1 MPGTPVLGVSIDFAN
16 GPAFG
21 NPLILDDPS
30 TPLGTGILADAPADV
45 VDVSDIAL
53 RVSIRRGRNRVL
65 NSFEAGTATVVLE
78 DESGD
83 YNPQNASG
91 PYYGKLLP
99 LRKIRIFADYDDGGG
114 TDRYYLFSGYIT
126 SFDNTFRLG
135 NDEIST
141 VTFQCVDSFRLF
153 QNVNITTVA
162 GSSAGQTTGARIEN
176 LLDLASFPVSQR
188 LIDVGDT
195 TVQADPGS
203 NRTLLAALQT
213 LEQTE
218 LGGFFT
224 DVEGNAV
231 FLSRDTVSLKADQ
244 TPLLFD
250 DTGTDIGYQS
260 IDFAYDDTQI
270 FNDIT
275 VTRLGGTAQNVQSTS
290 SIESFFIHS
299 GSRSDLLMQTD
310 AEALDQAGMLLNA
323 RENALLRIDSIG
335 LNLMD
340 STASDRIVAGLDSDL
355 FTLINVT
362 KTGQASSTFNLELFV
377 QGITHDITPN
387 TWTTRF
393 LTAEPIIQAFILDSA
408 IQGVLDGTVGVLSY

>member
-21 NPLILDDPS
+21 NPLLLDDPS
-30 TPLGTGILADAPADV
+30 TPLGVGILADAPADV

-65 NSFEAGTATVVLE
+65 NSFEAGTASVVLE
-78 DESGD
+78 DENGD
-83 YNPQNASG
+83 YNPQNVSG

-99 LRKIRIFADYDDGGG
+99 LRKIRIWADYDDGSGV
-114 TDRYYLFSGYIT
+114 DRYYLYSGYIT

-135 NDEIST
+135 NDEVST
-141 VTFQCVDSFRLF
+141 VTFQCVDAFRLL

-176 LLDLASFPVSQR
+176 LLDIASFPVSQR

-195 TVQADPGS
+195 LVQADPGT
-203 NRTLLAALQT
+203 NRTLLGACQT
-213 LEQTE
+213 IEQSE
-218 LGGFFT
+218 LGGFFI
-224 DVEGNAV
+224 DDEGNAV
-231 FLSRDTVSLKADQ
+231 FLSRTTVSEKADE
-244 TPLLFD
+244 TPLLFND
-250 DTGTDIGYQS
+250 NGTDISYQS

-275 VTRLGGTAQNVQSTS
+275 VTRLGGVAQNVQSTS
-290 SIESFFIHS
+290 SIETFFIHS

-310 AEALDQAGMLLNA
+310 AEALDQASMLLNA

-340 STASDRIVAGLDSDL
+340 STASNRIVAGLESDL

-362 KTGQASSTFNLELFV
+362 KTGQASSTFTLELFV
-377 QGITHDITPN
+377 QGIQHDITPN

-393 LTAEPIIQAFILDSA
+393 LTAEPIIQAFILDST
-408 IQGVLDGTVGVLSY
+408 IQGLLDGTVGVLSY

>member
-1 MPGTPVLGVSIDFAN
+1 MPGTPLLGVSIDFAN

-30 TPLGTGILADAPADV
+30 TPLGVGILADAPADV

-78 DESGD
+78 DENGD
-83 YNPQNASG
+83 YNPQNTLS

-99 LRKIRIFADYDDGGG
+99 LRKIRIYADYDDGSGL
-114 TDRYYLFSGYIT
+114 DRYYLFSGYIT

-135 NDEIST
+135 NDEVST
-141 VTFQCVDSFRLF
+141 VTFQCVDAFRLL
-153 QNVNITTVA
+153 QNVQITTVA

-188 LIDVGDT
+188 VIDVGDT
-195 TVQADPGS
+195 LVQADPANS
-203 NRTLLAALQT
+203 RALLAACQNI
-213 LEQTE
+213 EQSE
-218 LGGFFT
+218 LGGFFI
-224 DVEGNAV
+224 DDEGNAV
-231 FLSRDTVSLKADQ
+231 FLSRSTVSEKADE
-244 TPLLFD
+244 TPLLFND
-250 DTGTDIGYQS
+250 NGTDISYQS

-290 SIESFFIHS
+290 SIETFFIHS

-310 AEALDQAGMLLNA
+310 AEALDQASMLLNA

-340 STASDRIVAGLDSDL
+340 STASNRIVAGLESDL

-362 KTGQASSTFNLELFV
+362 KTGQASSTFTLELFV
-377 QGITHDITPN
+377 QGIQHDITPN

-408 IQGVLDGTVGVLSY
+408 IQGLLDGTVGVLSY

>member
-1 MPGTPVLGVSIDFAN
+1 MPTTPVLGVSIDFAN

-30 TPLGTGILADAPADV
+30 TPLGVGILADAPADV

-65 NSFEAGTATVVLE
+65 NSFEAGTASVVLE
-78 DESGD
+78 DENGD

-99 LRKIRIFADYDDGGG
+99 LRKIRIWADYDDGSGV
-114 TDRYYLFSGYIT
+114 DRYYLYSGYIT

-135 NDEIST
+135 NDEVST
-141 VTFQCVDSFRLF
+141 VTFQCVDAFRLL

-176 LLDLASFPVSQR
+176 LLDIASFPVSQR

-195 TVQADPGS
+195 LVQADPGT
-203 NRTLLAALQT
+203 NRTLLGACQT
-213 LEQTE
+213 IEQSE
-218 LGGFFT
+218 LGGFFI
-224 DVEGNAV
+224 DDEGNAV
-231 FLSRDTVSLKADQ
+231 FLSRTTVSEKADE
-244 TPLLFD
+244 TPLLFND
-250 DTGTDIGYQS
+250 DGTNISYQS

-275 VTRLGGTAQNVQSTS
+275 VTRLGGVAQNVQSTS
-290 SIESFFIHS
+290 SIETFFIHS

-310 AEALDQAGMLLNA
+310 AEALDQASMLLNA

-340 STASDRIVAGLDSDL
+340 STASNRIVAGLESDL

-362 KTGQASSTFNLELFV
+362 KTGQASSTFTLELFV
-377 QGITHDITPN
+377 QGIQHDITPN

-393 LTAEPIIQAFILDSA
+393 LTAEPIIQAFILDST
-408 IQGVLDGTVGVLSY
+408 IQGLLDGTVGVLSY

>member
-1 MPGTPVLGVSIDFAN
+1 MPGTPLLGVSIDFAN

-78 DESGD
+78 DENGD
-83 YNPQNASG
+83 YNPQNTSS

-99 LRKIRIFADYDDGGG
+99 LRKIRIYADYDDGSGL
-114 TDRYYLFSGYIT
+114 DRYYLFSGYIT

-135 NDEIST
+135 NDEVST
-141 VTFQCVDSFRLF
+141 VTFQCVDAFRLL
-153 QNVNITTVA
+153 QNVQITTVA

-188 LIDVGDT
+188 VIDVGDT
-195 TVQADPGS
+195 LVQADPATS
-203 NRTLLAALQT
+203 RSLLAACQNI
-213 LEQTE
+213 EQSE
-218 LGGFFT
+218 LGGFFI
-224 DVEGNAV
+224 DDAGNAV
-231 FLSRDTVSLKADQ
+231 FLSRSTVSEKADE
-244 TPLLFD
+244 TPLLFND
-250 DTGTDIGYQS
+250 NGTDISYQS

-270 FNDIT
+270 FNDIS
-275 VTRLGGTAQNVQSTS
+275 VTRLNGVLQNVQSTS
-290 SIESFFIHS
+290 SIETFFIHS

-310 AEALDQAGMLLNA
+310 AEALDQASMLLNA

-340 STASDRIVAGLDSDL
+340 STASNRIVAGLESDL

-362 KTGQASSTFNLELFV
+362 KTGQASSTFTLELFV
-377 QGITHDITPN
+377 QGIQHDITPN

-408 IQGVLDGTVGVLSY
+408 IQGLLDGTVGVLSY

>member
-1 MPGTPVLGVSIDFAN
+1 MPGTPTLGVSIDFAN

-30 TPLGTGILADAPADV
+30 TPLGVGILADAPADV
-45 VDVSDIAL
+45 VDVSDIAI

-78 DESGD
+78 DENGD
-83 YNPQNASG
+83 YNPQNTSS

-99 LRKIRIFADYDDGGG
+99 LRKIRIWADYDDGGG
-114 TDRYYLFSGYIT
+114 TDRYYLYSGYIT

-135 NDEIST
+135 NDEVST
-141 VTFQCVDSFRLF
+141 VTFQCVDAFRLL
-153 QNVNITTVA
+153 QNVQISTVA

-195 TVQADPGS
+195 TVQADPGTS
-203 NRTLLAALQT
+203 RSLLAACQNI
-213 LEQTE
+213 EQTE
-218 LGGFFT
+218 LGGFFI
-224 DVEGNAV
+224 DEEGNAV
-231 FLSRDTVSLKADQ
+231 FLSRSTVSLKADE
-244 TPLLFD
+244 TPLFFND
-250 DTGTDIGYQS
+250 DGTNISYQS

-275 VTRLGGTAQNVQSTS
+275 VTRLNGTAQNVQSTS
-290 SIESFFIHS
+290 SIETYFIHS

-310 AEALDQAGMLLNA
+310 AEALDQASMLLNA

-340 STASDRIVAGLDSDL
+340 SASSNRIVAGLISDL

-362 KTGQASSTFNLELFV
+362 KTGQASSTFTLELFV
-377 QGITHDITPN
+377 QGIQHDITPN

-408 IQGVLDGTVGVLSY
+408 IQGLLDGTVGVLSY

>member
-21 NPLILDDPS
+21 NPLLLDDPS
-30 TPLGTGILADAPADV
+30 TPLGVGILADAPADV

-65 NSFEAGTATVVLE
+65 NSFEAGTASVVLE
-78 DESGD
+78 DENGD
-83 YNPQNASG
+83 YNPQNVSG

-99 LRKIRIFADYDDGGG
+99 LRKIRIWADYDDGSGL
-114 TDRYYLFSGYIT
+114 DRYYLYSGYIT

-135 NDEIST
+135 NDEVST
-141 VTFQCVDSFRLF
+141 VTFQCVDAFRLL

-176 LLDLASFPVSQR
+176 LLDIASFPVSQR

-195 TVQADPGS
+195 LVQADPGT
-203 NRTLLAALQT
+203 NRTLLGACQT
-213 LEQTE
+213 IEQSE
-218 LGGFFT
+218 LGGFFI
-224 DVEGNAV
+224 DDEGNAV
-231 FLSRDTVSLKADQ
+231 FLSRTTVSEKADE
-244 TPLLFD
+244 TPLLFND
-250 DTGTDIGYQS
+250 DGTNISYQS

-275 VTRLGGTAQNVQSTS
+275 VTRLGGVAQNVQSTS
-290 SIESFFIHS
+290 SIETFFIHS

-310 AEALDQAGMLLNA
+310 AEALDQASMLLNA

-340 STASDRIVAGLDSDL
+340 STASNRIVAGLESDL

-362 KTGQASSTFNLELFV
+362 KTGQASSTFTLELFV
-377 QGITHDITPN
+377 QGIQHDITPN

-393 LTAEPIIQAFILDSA
+393 LTAEPIIQAFILDST
-408 IQGVLDGTVGVLSY
+408 IQGLLDGTVGVLSY

>member
-1 MPGTPVLGVSIDFAN
+1 MPGTPILGVSIDFAN

-21 NPLILDDPS
+21 NPLLLDDPS
-30 TPLGTGILADAPADV
+30 TPLGVGILADAPADV

-78 DESGD
+78 DENGD
-83 YNPQNASG
+83 YNPQNTSS

-99 LRKIRIFADYDDGGG
+99 LRKIRIYADYDDGSGL
-114 TDRYYLFSGYIT
+114 DRYYLFSGYIT

-135 NDEIST
+135 NDEVST
-141 VTFQCVDSFRLF
+141 VTFQCVDAFRLL
-153 QNVNITTVA
+153 QNVQITTVA

-188 LIDVGDT
+188 VIDVGDT
-195 TVQADPGS
+195 LVQADPATS
-203 NRTLLAALQT
+203 RSLLAACQNI
-213 LEQTE
+213 EQSE
-218 LGGFFT
+218 LGGFFI
-224 DVEGNAV
+224 DDEGNAV
-231 FLSRDTVSLKADQ
+231 FLSRSTVSEKADE
-244 TPLLFD
+244 TPLLFND
-250 DTGTDIGYQS
+250 NGTDISYQS

-270 FNDIT
+270 FNDIS
-275 VTRLGGTAQNVQSTS
+275 VTRLNGVLQNVQSTS
-290 SIESFFIHS
+290 SIETFFIHS

-310 AEALDQAGMLLNA
+310 AEALDQASMLLNA

-340 STASDRIVAGLDSDL
+340 STASNRIVAGLESDL

-362 KTGQASSTFNLELFV
+362 KTGQASSTFTLELFV
-377 QGITHDITPN
+377 QGIQHDITPN

-408 IQGVLDGTVGVLSY
+408 IQGLLDGTVGVLSY

>member
-21 NPLILDDPS
+21 NPLLLDDPS
-30 TPLGTGILADAPADV
+30 TPLGVGILADAPADV

-65 NSFEAGTATVVLE
+65 NSFEAGTASVVLE
-78 DESGD
+78 DENGD
-83 YNPQNASG
+83 YNPQNVSG

-99 LRKIRIFADYDDGGG
+99 LRKIRIWADYDDGSGL
-114 TDRYYLFSGYIT
+114 DRYYLYSGYIT

-135 NDEIST
+135 NDEVST
-141 VTFQCVDSFRLF
+141 VTFQCVDAFRLL

-176 LLDLASFPVSQR
+176 LLDIASFPVSQR

-195 TVQADPGS
+195 LVQADPGT
-203 NRTLLAALQT
+203 NRTLLGACQT
-213 LEQTE
+213 IEQSE
-218 LGGFFT
+218 LGGFFI
-224 DVEGNAV
+224 DDEGNAV
-231 FLSRDTVSLKADQ
+231 FLSRTTVSEKADE
-244 TPLLFD
+244 TPLLFND
-250 DTGTDIGYQS
+250 NGTDISYQS

-275 VTRLGGTAQNVQSTS
+275 VTRLGGVAQNVQSTS
-290 SIESFFIHS
+290 SIETFFIHS

-310 AEALDQAGMLLNA
+310 AEALDQASMLLNA

-340 STASDRIVAGLDSDL
+340 STASNRIVAGLESDL

-362 KTGQASSTFNLELFV
+362 KTGQASSTFTLELFV
-377 QGITHDITPN
+377 QGIQHDITPN

-393 LTAEPIIQAFILDSA
+393 LTAEPIIQAFILDST
-408 IQGVLDGTVGVLSY
+408 IQGLLDGTVGVLSY

>member
-21 NPLILDDPS
+21 NPLLLDDPS
-30 TPLGTGILADAPADV
+30 TPLGVGILADAPADV

-65 NSFEAGTATVVLE
+65 NSFEAGTASVVLE
-78 DESGD
+78 DENGD
-83 YNPQNASG
+83 YNPQNVLG

-99 LRKIRIFADYDDGGG
+99 LRKIRIWADYDDGSGV
-114 TDRYYLFSGYIT
+114 DRYYLYSGYIT

-135 NDEIST
+135 NDEVST
-141 VTFQCVDSFRLF
+141 VTFQCVDAFRLL

-176 LLDLASFPVSQR
+176 LLDIASFPVSQR

-195 TVQADPGS
+195 LVQADPGT
-203 NRTLLAALQT
+203 NRTLLGACQT
-213 LEQTE
+213 IEQSE
-218 LGGFFT
+218 LGGFFI
-224 DVEGNAV
+224 DDEGNAV
-231 FLSRDTVSLKADQ
+231 FLSRTTVSEKADE
-244 TPLLFD
+244 TPLLFND
-250 DTGTDIGYQS
+250 DGTNISYQS

-275 VTRLGGTAQNVQSTS
+275 VTRLGGVAQNVQSTS
-290 SIESFFIHS
+290 SIETFFIHS

-310 AEALDQAGMLLNA
+310 AEALDQASMLLNA

-340 STASDRIVAGLDSDL
+340 STASNRIVAGLESDL

-362 KTGQASSTFNLELFV
+362 KTGQASSTFTLELFV
-377 QGITHDITPN
+377 QGIQHDITPN

-393 LTAEPIIQAFILDSA
+393 LTAEPIIQAFILDST
-408 IQGVLDGTVGVLSY
+408 IQGLLDGTVGVLSY

>member
-21 NPLILDDPS
+21 NPLLLDDPS

-65 NSFEAGTATVVLE
+65 NSFEAGTASVVLE
-78 DESGD
+78 DENGD
-83 YNPQNASG
+83 YNPQNVSG

-99 LRKIRIFADYDDGGG
+99 LRKIRIWADYDDGSGV
-114 TDRYYLFSGYIT
+114 DRYYLYSGYIT

-135 NDEIST
+135 LDEVST
-141 VTFQCVDSFRLF
+141 VTFQCVDAFRLL

-195 TVQADPGS
+195 LVQADPAT
-203 NRTLLAALQT
+203 NRTLLAACQT
-213 LEQTE
+213 IEQSE
-218 LGGFFT
+218 LGGFFI
-224 DVEGNAV
+224 DDEGNAV
-231 FLSRDTVSLKADQ
+231 FLSRTTVSEKADE
-244 TPLLFD
+244 TPLLFND
-250 DTGTDIGYQS
+250 NGTDISYQS

-275 VTRLGGTAQNVQSTS
+275 VTRLGGVAQNVQSTS
-290 SIESFFIHS
+290 SIETFFIHS

-310 AEALDQAGMLLNA
+310 AEALDQASMLLNA

-340 STASDRIVAGLDSDL
+340 STASNRIVAGLESDL

-362 KTGQASSTFNLELFV
+362 KTGQASSTFTLELFV
-377 QGITHDITPN
+377 QGIQHDITPN

-393 LTAEPIIQAFILDSA
+393 LTAEPIIQAFILDST
-408 IQGVLDGTVGVLSY
+408 IQGLLDGTVGVLSY

>member
-21 NPLILDDPS
+21 NPLLLDDPS

-65 NSFEAGTATVVLE
+65 NSFEAGSATVVLE

-83 YNPQNASG
+83 YNPQNTSG
-91 PYYGKLLP
+91 PYFGKLLP

-114 TDRYYLFSGYIT
+114 LERYYLFSGYIT

-135 NDEIST
+135 LDEVST
-141 VTFQCVDSFRLF
+141 VTFQCVDAFRLL
-153 QNVNITTVA
+153 QNVQITTVA

-195 TVQADPGS
+195 LVQADPAT
-203 NRTLLAALQT
+203 NRTLLAACQT
-213 LEQTE
+213 IEQSE
-218 LGGFFT
+218 LGGFFI
-224 DVEGNAV
+224 DDEGNAV
-231 FLSRDTVSLKADQ
+231 FLSRTTVSEKADE
-244 TPLLFD
+244 TPLLFND
-250 DTGTDIGYQS
+250 DGTNISYQS

-275 VTRLGGTAQNVQSTS
+275 VTRLGGVAQNVQSTS
-290 SIESFFIHS
+290 SIETFFIHS

-310 AEALDQAGMLLNA
+310 AEALDQASMLLNA

-340 STASDRIVAGLDSDL
+340 STASNRIVAGLESDL

-362 KTGQASSTFNLELFV
+362 KTGQASSTFTLELFV
-377 QGITHDITPN
+377 QGIQHDITPN

-393 LTAEPIIQAFILDSA
+393 LTAEPIIQAFILDST
-408 IQGVLDGTVGVLSY
+408 IQGLLDGTVGVLSY

>member
-1 MPGTPVLGVSIDFAN
+1 MPGTPVLGVTIDFAN

-21 NPLILDDPS
+21 NPLLLDDPS

-65 NSFEAGTATVVLE
+65 NSFEAGSATVVLE

-83 YNPQNASG
+83 YNPQNSSG
-91 PYYGKLLP
+91 PYFGKLLP

-114 TDRYYLFSGYIT
+114 LERYYLFSGYIT

-135 NDEIST
+135 LDEVST
-141 VTFQCVDSFRLF
+141 VTFQCVDAFRLL
-153 QNVNITTVA
+153 QNVQITTVA

-195 TVQADPGS
+195 LVQADPAT
-203 NRTLLAALQT
+203 NRTLLAACQT
-213 LEQTE
+213 IEQSE
-218 LGGFFT
+218 LGGFFI
-224 DVEGNAV
+224 DDEGNAV
-231 FLSRDTVSLKADQ
+231 FLSRLTVSEKADE
-244 TPLLFD
+244 TPLFFND
-250 DTGTDIGYQS
+250 NGTDISYQS

-275 VTRLGGTAQNVQSTS
+275 VTRLGGVAQNVQSTS
-290 SIESFFIHS
+290 SIETFFIHS

-310 AEALDQAGMLLNA
+310 AEALDQAEMLLNA

-335 LNLMD
+335 FNLMD
-340 STASDRIVAGLDSDL
+340 STSSNRIVAGLESDL

-362 KTGQASSTFNLELFV
+362 KTGQAGSSFDLELFV

-408 IQGVLDGTVGVLSY
+408 IQGLLDGTVGVLSY

>member
-1 MPGTPVLGVSIDFAN
+1 MPGTPTLGVSIDFAN

-30 TPLGTGILADAPADV
+30 TPLGVGILADAPADV

-78 DESGD
+78 DENGD
-83 YNPQNASG
+83 YNPQNTSS

-99 LRKIRIFADYDDGGG
+99 LRKIRIWADYDDGGG
-114 TDRYYLFSGYIT
+114 TDRYYLYSGYIT

-135 NDEIST
+135 NDEVST
-141 VTFQCVDSFRLF
+141 VTFQCVDAFRLL
-153 QNVNITTVA
+153 QNVQISTVA

-195 TVQADPGS
+195 LVQADPATS
-203 NRTLLAALQT
+203 RTLLAACQNI
-213 LEQTE
+213 EQTE
-218 LGGFFT
+218 LGGFFI
-224 DVEGNAV
+224 DDEGNAV
-231 FLSRDTVSLKADQ
+231 FLSRSTVSLKADE
-244 TPLLFD
+244 TPLLFND
-250 DTGTDIGYQS
+250 DGTNISYQS

-290 SIESFFIHS
+290 SIETYFIHS

-310 AEALDQAGMLLNA
+310 AEALDQASMLLNA

-340 STASDRIVAGLDSDL
+340 STASNRIVAGLESDL

-362 KTGQASSTFNLELFV
+362 KTGQASSTFTLELFV
-377 QGITHDITPN
+377 QGIQHDITPN

-408 IQGVLDGTVGVLSY
+408 IQGLLDGTVGVLSY

>member
-30 TPLGTGILADAPADV
+30 TPLGVGILADAPADV

-65 NSFEAGTATVVLE
+65 NSFEAGTASVVLE
-78 DESGD
+78 DENGD
-83 YNPQNASG
+83 YNPQNVSG

-99 LRKIRIFADYDDGGG
+99 LRKIRIWADYDDGSGL
-114 TDRYYLFSGYIT
+114 DRYYLYSGYIT

-135 NDEIST
+135 NDEVST
-141 VTFQCVDSFRLF
+141 VTFQCVDAFRLL

-176 LLDLASFPVSQR
+176 LLDIASFPVSQR

-195 TVQADPGS
+195 LVQADPGT
-203 NRTLLAALQT
+203 NRTLLGACQT
-213 LEQTE
+213 IEQSE
-218 LGGFFT
+218 LGGFFI
-224 DVEGNAV
+224 DDEGNAV
-231 FLSRDTVSLKADQ
+231 FLSRTTVSEKADE
-244 TPLLFD
+244 TPLLFND
-250 DTGTDIGYQS
+250 NGTDISYQS

-275 VTRLGGTAQNVQSTS
+275 VTRLGGVAQNVQSTS
-290 SIESFFIHS
+290 SIETFFIHS

-310 AEALDQAGMLLNA
+310 AEALDQASMLLNA

-340 STASDRIVAGLDSDL
+340 STASNRIVAGLESDL

-362 KTGQASSTFNLELFV
+362 KTGQASSTFTLELFV
-377 QGITHDITPN
+377 QGIQHDITPN

-393 LTAEPIIQAFILDSA
+393 LTAEPIIQAFILDST
-408 IQGVLDGTVGVLSY
+408 IQGLLDGTVGVLSY

>member
-1 MPGTPVLGVSIDFAN
+1 MPGTPILGVSIDFAN

-21 NPLILDDPS
+21 NPLLLDDPS

-65 NSFEAGTATVVLE
+65 NSFEAGQATVVLE
-78 DESGD
+78 DENGD
-83 YNPQNASG
+83 YNPQNTSS
-91 PYYGKLLP
+91 PYFGKLLP
-99 LRKIRIFADYDDGGG
+99 LRKIRVYADYDDGSGL
-114 TDRYYLFSGYIT
+114 DRYYLFSGYIT

-135 NDEIST
+135 NDEVST
-141 VTFQCVDSFRLF
+141 VTFQCVDAFRLL
-153 QNVNITTVA
+153 QNVQITTVA

-188 LIDVGDT
+188 VIDVGDT
-195 TVQADPGS
+195 LVQADPATS
-203 NRTLLAALQT
+203 RSLLAACQNI
-213 LEQTE
+213 EQSE
-218 LGGFFT
+218 LGGFFI
-224 DVEGNAV
+224 DDEGNAV
-231 FLSRDTVSLKADQ
+231 FLSRSTVSEKADE
-244 TPLLFD
+244 TPLLFND
-250 DTGTDIGYQS
+250 NGTDISYQS

-270 FNDIT
+270 FNDIS
-275 VTRLGGTAQNVQSTS
+275 VTRLNGVLQNVQSTS
-290 SIESFFIHS
+290 SIETFFIHS

-310 AEALDQAGMLLNA
+310 AEALDQASMLLNA

-340 STASDRIVAGLDSDL
+340 STASNRIVAGLESDL

-362 KTGQASSTFNLELFV
+362 KTGQASSTFTLELFV
-377 QGITHDITPN
+377 QGIQHDITPN

-408 IQGVLDGTVGVLSY
+408 IQGLLDGTVGVLSY

>member
-1 MPGTPVLGVSIDFAN
+1 MPGTPTLGVSIDFAN

-30 TPLGTGILADAPADV
+30 TPLGVGILADAPADV

-78 DESGD
+78 DENGD
-83 YNPQNASG
+83 YNPQNTSS

-99 LRKIRIFADYDDGGG
+99 LRKIRIWADYDDGGG
-114 TDRYYLFSGYIT
+114 TDRYYLYSGYIV

-135 NDEIST
+135 NDEVST
-141 VTFQCVDSFRLF
+141 VTFQCVDAFRLL
-153 QNVNITTVA
+153 QNVQISTVA
-162 GSSAGQTTGARIEN
+162 GSSAGQTTGARIED

-195 TVQADPGS
+195 LVQADPATS
-203 NRTLLAALQT
+203 RTLLAACQNI
-213 LEQTE
+213 EQTE
-218 LGGFFT
+218 LGGFFI
-224 DVEGNAV
+224 DDEGNAV
-231 FLSRDTVSLKADQ
+231 FLSRSTVSEKADE
-244 TPLLFD
+244 TPLLFND
-250 DTGTDIGYQS
+250 DGTNISYQS

-290 SIESFFIHS
+290 SIETYFIHS

-310 AEALDQAGMLLNA
+310 AEALDQASMLLNA

-340 STASDRIVAGLDSDL
+340 STASNRIVAGLESDL

-362 KTGQASSTFNLELFV
+362 KTGQASSTFTLELFV
-377 QGITHDITPN
+377 QGIQHDITPN

-408 IQGVLDGTVGVLSY
+408 IQGLLDGTVGVLSY